1 MAHLGVSVVTLEEA
15 QATILNDELPSS
27 EAALLLNEVST
38 CPNMDC
44 LGGCSVVEVCHNDPV
59 EHFYEELKTTPF

>member
-1 MAHLGVSVVTLEEA
+1 MTLEEA
-15 QATILNDELPSS
+15 QATILKDELPSS

-44 LGGCSVVEVCHNDPV
+44 LGGCSIIEVCHNDTV
-59 EHFYEELKTTPF
+59 EQFYSEVNKEPF

>member
-44 LGGCSVVEVCHNDPV
+44 DGGCNIVEVCHNDPV
-59 EHFYEELKTTPF
+59 EHFYSEVNKEPF